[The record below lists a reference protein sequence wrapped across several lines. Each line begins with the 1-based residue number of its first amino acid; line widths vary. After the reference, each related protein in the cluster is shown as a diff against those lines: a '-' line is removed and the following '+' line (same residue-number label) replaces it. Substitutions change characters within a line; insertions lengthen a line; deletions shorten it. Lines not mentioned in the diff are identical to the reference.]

1 MKYEGMLIL
10 SEAYLNDLFS
20 TNESIKIY
28 YYYHTTQFYEGNQV
42 PVLRLSTAGKRVFQI
57 QYICYPVTYFV
68 YDQIHKNMTKLT
80 SIQVMQNQTQSGQI
94 CLVNKMSNSKDATV
108 FWQKHFLNT

>member
-10 SEAYLNDLFS
+10 SAVYLDDLFS

-42 PVLRLSTAGKRVFQI
+42 PVLRLSTAGKRVF
-57 QYICYPVTYFV
+57 
-68 YDQIHKNMTKLT
+68 
-80 SIQVMQNQTQSGQI
+80 
-94 CLVNKMSNSKDATV
+94 
-108 FWQKHFLNT
+108 